1 MMSSLMMRRGFPALL
16 SAGTVLAVGALIIL
30 SSDLGPWARHMG
42 LHIASMNVI
51 APLLAVLAVTR
62 WPTLHSGGLLLWAS
76 TILQV
81 GLLWA
86 SHAPPVH
93 NGLISLPGLQ
103 LALHGLL
110 LLTAMLFWTSLLTLS
125 GPPRWQAIPALMLTA
140 KLVCLLGALL
150 IFAPRALYG
159 TSGHLDHGE
168 PQMSAA
174 QSLNDQHLAG
184 LLMIAACPLSYL
196 VAAVAITAQLINLRD
211 VSDPARW
218 RRARQTAG

>member
-1 MMSSLMMRRGFPALL
+1 MPSLMMRRGFPALF

-62 WPTLHSGGLLLWAS
+62 WPTLHSGGLVLWTS

-81 GLLWA
+81 GLLSA
-86 SHAPPVH
+86 LHAPPVH
-93 NGLISLPGLQ
+93 NGLISFGGPQ
-103 LALHGLL
+103 LVLHGLL
-110 LLTAMLFWTSLLTLS
+110 LLIATSFWTSLLTLS
-125 GPPRWQAIPALMLTA
+125 GPRRWQAIPALMLTA

-150 IFAPRALYG
+150 IFAPRVLYG
-159 TSGHLDHGE
+159 PSSHLTHVE
-168 PQMSAA
+168 EQMSAF
-174 QSLNDQHLAG
+174 QGLNDQHFAG

-196 VAAVAITAQLINLRD
+196 VAAVVITAQLINLRD
-211 VSDPARW
+211 VSEARSW
-218 RRARQTAG
+218 RRAREIAG